1 MDRRPILRRAMLTA
15 TRRSF
20 VALVCVAF
28 GALGAGCG
36 GSSRSGGGS
45 PEVRRALA
53 PLVRA
58 GSRPAASVASIAS
71 GGFAGYALLTNG
83 HVWAWGDDL
92 EGQIGPG
99 GAWNLSTTPIAIP
112 GLSSIVA
119 VAAAAN
125 TAYALQSG
133 GAVLGWGDNSQD
145 ELGNAGNSRQQKPQ
159 RIRTPAGV
167 VAIAAG
173 GWSAYALTRD
183 GTVWAWGDDG
193 LGQLGTVGPLPRA
206 IPGRVQHLSGVTAI
220 AAGEGDGYAL
230 RRDGTVWAW
239 GDASLGQLGTQ
250 RCGASESAE
259 RGNRRCPR
267 AGVPVKIRGL
277 GGVTAIAA
285 GADTAYALR
294 RDGSVWAWGDD
305 SFGALGSRIR
315 RQFTDQP
322 TRVRG
327 LAHVVAMAAGSSAAY
342 AVLRDGSVWAWGRGI
357 DGELGDGNATNRA
370 VPTRVLT
377 HAPVMRVEGGGA
389 MAYALDRQ
397 GQIWAWGS
405 GLYGQL
411 GNGYLV
417 SLDEPTRVLKL
428 P

>member
-1 MDRRPILRRAMLTA
+1 MDRCPILRRATLAA
-15 TRRSF
+15 TRRSLL
-20 VALVCVAF
+20 VLVCVAL
-28 GALGAGCG
+28 GALAAGCG
-36 GSSRSGGGS
+36 GSSRRTGGYS
-45 PEVRRALA
+45 VLRPARAPA
-53 PLVRA
+53 VRA
-58 GSRPAASVASIAS
+58 GSRSTPSVASIAS

-92 EGQIGPG
+92 EGQIGDG
-99 GAWNLSTTPIAIP
+99 GAWDLSTTPVAIA
-112 GLSSIVA
+112 GLSRIVA
-119 VAAAAN
+119 IAAGAN

-133 GAVLGWGDNSQD
+133 GVVWAWGDNSQD
-145 ELGNAGNSRQQKPQ
+145 EVGAGAYSRQQTPQ
-159 RIRTPAGV
+159 RIRAPSGV

-183 GTVWAWGDDG
+183 GTVWAWGDDA
-193 LGQLGTVGPLPRA
+193 LGQLGSAGPLPRA
-206 IPGRVQHLSGVTAI
+206 TPGPVRHLSGVMGI
-220 AAGEGDGYAL
+220 AAGEGNGYAL

-239 GDASLGQLGTQ
+239 GDPSLGQLGAEP
-250 RCGASESAE
+250 CGAPGSAA
-259 RGNRRCPR
+259 GRCQPSSM
-267 AGVPVKIRGL
+267 PVQVQGL

-285 GADTAYALR
+285 GADTVYALR

-305 SFGALGSRIR
+305 GFGALGTHTR
-315 RQFTDQP
+315 RQFVDRP

-327 LAHVVAMAAGSSAAY
+327 LAHVVAIAAGSATAY
-342 AVLRDGSVWAWGRGI
+342 ALLSDGSVWAWGRGI
-357 DGELGDGNATNRA
+357 DGELGDGEPANRS

-377 HAPVMRVEGGGA
+377 RSPVVQVGGGGA

-397 GQIWAWGS
+397 GRIWAWGS

-417 SLDEPTRVLKL
+417 SLDEPTRVLTL